1 MYAVI
6 KAGGKQHRV
15 TEGETLR
22 IEKIEVATG
31 DTVQFDDVLMV
42 VNDDNVAIGAPLVE
56 GAAVKAE
63 VLEHGRSEKVTIVK
77 FRRRKHS
84 MKRQGHRQWYTEVK
98 ITDILASGAKKAPAA
113 KKASKP
119 ADKPKAEKPKAEKPK
134 KAAAASTGADDLTK
148 ISGVGPV
155 LVKKLADAGVTSFAQ
170 IAAWSADDVK
180 EFDDKLNF
188 KGRIERDDWIAQAK
202 EFMKG
207 E

>member
-6 KAGGKQHRV
+6 KTGGKQHRV
-15 TEGETLR
+15 TEGETLK
-22 IEKIEVATG
+22 IEKLEVATG

-42 VNDDNVAIGAPLVE
+42 AAGDAFSIGAPLVE

-63 VLEHGRSEKVTIVK
+63 VISHGRGDKVRIIK

-84 MKRQGHRQWYTEVK
+84 MKRQGHRQWFTEIK
-98 ITDILASGAKKAPAA
+98 ITDIIASGASKVVAA
-113 KKASKP
+113 KAAAVPKA
-119 ADKPKAEKPKAEKPK
+119 AAKPKAT
-134 KAAAASTGADDLTK
+134 AAAGDDLTK

-170 IAAWSADDVK
+170 IAAWSAADIA
-180 EFDDKLNF
+180 EFDEKLNF
-188 KGRIERDDWIAQAK
+188 KGRIERDDWIAQATAL
-202 EFMKG
+202 MKG

>member
-6 KAGGKQHRV
+6 KTGGKQHRV
-15 TEGETLR
+15 VEGETLKV
-22 IEKIEVATG
+22 EKIEVATG
-31 DTVQFDDVLMV
+31 DTIQFDEVLLV
-42 VNDDNVAIGAPLVE
+42 AAGDDINIGTPYVS

-63 VLEHGRSEKVTIVK
+63 IIAHGRGEKVRIIK

-84 MKRQGHRQWYTEVK
+84 MTRQGHRQWFTEIK
-98 ITDILASGAKKAPAA
+98 ITEILAAGAKAVPAKKAAAKPKAAA
-113 KKASKP
+113 KKA
-119 ADKPKAEKPKAEKPK
+119 AT
-134 KAAAASTGADDLTK
+134 TGGDDLTK

-155 LVKKLADAGVTSFAQ
+155 LVGKLNDNGITAFAQ
-170 IAAWSADDVK
+170 IAAWTPEQVV

-188 KGRIERDDWIAQAK
+188 KGRIERDDWIAQAT